1 MLQRKK
7 SKRYNFYGRAR
18 SLGKTCR
25 LTKSYGYNVKKSE
38 SLEKSIFENKIVED
52 KNNAGEFDEDL
63 NDIGDDY
70 QNDNEMESRSDLSES
85 ESSSENSEEDYAIM
99 LDEMPERDELS
110 ERSDDEE
117 GKIECGDGIIDIDKE
132 CFTFD
137 ELEMEDFN
145 FKGLLEELLSEGTT
159 IENRDQNDEK
169 YLLPDHPEI
178 SSSTV
183 KTFAIDINAVFS
195 GYNVQESLIDDVFS
209 ILQKHLPGVQWPTN
223 FNGTDSNHKKK
234 KVKNSLKQFIVED
247 ERALKFDVCRNGCM
261 SFIGNNFEDIFCSKC
276 NAKRFYPCTSSVCK
290 GLPYRN
296 CGHVNRVSHKV
307 FHYRYLQ

>member
-7 SKRYNFYGRAR
+7 SKRYSLYGRAR

-25 LTKSYGYNVKKSE
+25 LTKSYGYNIKKSE

-52 KNNAGEFDEDL
+52 KNNACEFDEDL

-70 QNDNEMESRSDLSES
+70 SVQNDNEMERHSDLSES
-85 ESSSENSEEDYAIM
+85 ENSSENSEEDYAIM

-117 GKIECGDGIIDIDKE
+117 GKIECGDGIIEDVDIDKE

-159 IENRDQNDEK
+159 IENKDQNDEK

-209 ILQKHLPGVQWPTN
+209 VLQKHLPGVQWPTN
-223 FNGTDSNHKKK
+223 FN
-234 KVKNSLKQFIVED
+234 
-247 ERALKFDVCRNGCM
+247 
-261 SFIGNNFEDIFCSKC
+261 
-276 NAKRFYPCTSSVCK
+276 
-290 GLPYRN
+290 
-296 CGHVNRVSHKV
+296 
-307 FHYRYLQ
+307 